1 MAGKLLAVGKEW
13 HMTWILARCCQE
25 LQKIQFVRANRVKH
39 AIKGE
44 CSSSVF
50 KTKMGNLS
58 KQNSNR

>member
-39 AIKGE
+39 AIKRRMLFICFQDEDGKSIE
-44 CSSSVF
+44 
-50 KTKMGNLS
+50 TK
-58 KQNSNR
+58 